1 MGTEIFDNLINED
14 KKWHIKNFKKVISK
28 TNFDKK
34 IKNDVI

>member
-1 MGTEIFDNLINED
+1 MGTEKIDNLINED
-14 KKWHIKNFKKVISK
+14 KKWHIKNLKKVISK